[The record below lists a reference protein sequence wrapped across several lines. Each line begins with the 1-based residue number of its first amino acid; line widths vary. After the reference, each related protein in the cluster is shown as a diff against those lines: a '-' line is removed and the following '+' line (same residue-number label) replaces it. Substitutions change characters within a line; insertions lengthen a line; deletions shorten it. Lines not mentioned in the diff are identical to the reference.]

1 MSFYV
6 PTTSLTKFMNSSEYD
21 SETKSYNLF
30 LEPLHISTKYLDYQ
44 NKQKL
49 VDLNIEPE
57 EHHSR
62 IVRPPF

>member
-1 MSFYV
+1 
-6 PTTSLTKFMNSSEYD
+6 MNSSEYD

-49 VDLNIEPE
+49 VDLNIEPK